1 MAVGRSEVGVGGG
14 GVGGWQGEGGGRAA
28 DYNDRKKNLG

>member
-1 MAVGRSEVGVGGG
+1 MAGGRSEVGVGGG
-14 GVGGWQGEGGGRAA
+14 WRGEGGGRAA